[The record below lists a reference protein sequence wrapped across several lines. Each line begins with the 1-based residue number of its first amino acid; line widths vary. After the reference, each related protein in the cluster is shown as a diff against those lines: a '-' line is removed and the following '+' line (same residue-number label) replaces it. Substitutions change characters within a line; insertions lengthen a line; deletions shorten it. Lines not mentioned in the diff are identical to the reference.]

1 MYETSQHSIITRKA
15 AFPQSAGACK
25 TSTQTGADLMERK
38 KSAGRLQETSP
49 HNPIVLRPG
58 SLTPVELTPPTSAS
72 TIRKPASLSNYPPFL
87 DFSFQSLLD
96 FSAPR
101 PVQLLANYECE
112 VTCMHDYL
120 PLPSL
125 IDLDRSSS
133 FDRSA
138 FYRKPDQCE
147 IRWLLGALGQGQDG
161 RAGGVL
167 LECPR
172 FVRIR
177 VTWICQVPQ
186 PTCYKTW
193 GTRLVLD
200 KSMLVDSLS

>member
-1 MYETSQHSIITRKA
+1 MVGRIKRAYLKCEEVGEVYEASQHSIITRKA

-38 KSAGRLQETSP
+38 KSAGRLQEETSP

-72 TIRKPASLSNYPPFL
+72 TIRKPASLSNYPPFV
-87 DFSFQSLLD
+87 DFTFQSLLD

-101 PVQLLANYECE
+101 PVQLLANCECE

-133 FDRSA
+133 FDRS
-138 FYRKPDQCE
+138 
-147 IRWLLGALGQGQDG
+147 
-161 RAGGVL
+161 
-167 LECPR
+167 
-172 FVRIR
+172 
-177 VTWICQVPQ
+177 
-186 PTCYKTW
+186 
-193 GTRLVLD
+193 
-200 KSMLVDSLS
+200 